1 MQILIAVDG
10 SEHSLVAARAGLSL
24 THPDAAITILEVVTP
39 VEGAVEFA
47 SGLEGPVAFA
57 VDEEVDA
64 ANLAR
69 GVAQAGEL
77 AEHLGRVATVRVEEG
92 DPGSVICQVAEEM
105 DADLVI
111 VGSHGKGF
119 VRRMVLGSVSTYV
132 THHAPCPVMVVR
144 TDQVEADD
152 AESSID

>member
-1 MQILIAVDG
+1 MKVLVAVDG
-10 SEHSLVAARAGLSL
+10 SEHSLEAARAGLSV
-24 THPDAAITILEVVTP
+24 THPDAEVTILEVVSP

-69 GVAQAGEL
+69 GVAM
-77 AEHLGRVATVRVEEG
+77 AEEIAEQLGRKSIIRVDEG
-92 DPGSVICQVAEEM
+92 DAASVICQVAEDM
-105 DADLVI
+105 GADLVV

-119 VRRMVLGSVSTYV
+119 VQRMLLGSVSNYV
-132 THHAPCPVMVVR
+132 VHHAPCPVMVVR
-144 TDQVEADD
+144 TVVKASE
-152 AESSID
+152 